1 MTIRKTALDGAT
13 VATIDRITQ
22 MLLAQLE
29 AQTQAAL
36 VLLDQAPPDQRD
48 AFLAQLAEVR
58 GRLVRL
64 RAAVVGP
71 VTPVLV
77 EAAGGLGRRLEE
89 RAPSGAYAAR
99 RSLRASW
106 TASRKARGFRPRSAA
121 AHAPDPAARD
131 GPVPSSATC
140 PR

>member
-36 VLLDQAPPDQRD
+36 ALLERAPPEQRD
-48 AFLAQLAEVR
+48 AFLAQLAELR

-77 EAAGGLGRRLEE
+77 RGRS
-89 RAPSGAYAAR
+89 SG
-99 RSLRASW
+99 
-106 TASRKARGFRPRSAA
+106 
-121 AHAPDPAARD
+121 
-131 GPVPSSATC
+131 
-140 PR
+140 

>member
-1 MTIRKTALDGAT
+1 MTIRKTALDRAT

-29 AQTQAAL
+29 AQARAAL

-64 RAAVVGP
+64 RRRVVGSSA
-71 VTPVLV
+71 PVLV
-77 EAAGGLGRRLEE
+77 GSRLI
-89 RAPSGAYAAR
+89 P
-99 RSLRASW
+99 
-106 TASRKARGFRPRSAA
+106 
-121 AHAPDPAARD
+121 
-131 GPVPSSATC
+131 
-140 PR
+140 

>member
-1 MTIRKTALDGAT
+1 VTIRKTALDGAT

-29 AQTQAAL
+29 AQAQAAL

-48 AFLAQLAEVR
+48 AFLAELAELR

-71 VTPVLV
+71 VAPVLV
-77 EAAGGLGRRLEE
+77 K
-89 RAPSGAYAAR
+89 
-99 RSLRASW
+99 RAS
-106 TASRKARGFRPRSAA
+106 RG
-121 AHAPDPAARD
+121 
-131 GPVPSSATC
+131 
-140 PR
+140 

>member
-1 MTIRKTALDGAT
+1 VTIRKTALHGVT

-29 AQTQAAL
+29 AQTLAAL
-36 VLLDQAPPDQRD
+36 VLLDQAPPGQRD

-71 VTPVLV
+71 VAPVLV
-77 EAAGGLGRRLEE
+77 TAGGLGKGRGAR
-89 RAPSGAYAAR
+89 SGR
-99 RSLRASW
+99 RSAWSGLQPYRA
-106 TASRKARGFRPRSAA
+106 RE
-121 AHAPDPAARD
+121 D
-131 GPVPSSATC
+131 GD
-140 PR
+140 